1 MKLYHCPPR
10 SDRYY
15 ELVPKLFIS
24 DNFSTFR
31 SEDERLLN
39 FLRYNNIDWKYI
51 LPLSPWWGGF
61 YERLIRIVKST
72 LRKVL
77 GQARLNYEELYTILT
92 EVEMTINS
100 RPLTY
105 IYESDSFETI
115 TPSHLVIGR
124 RLQTNIPTNAE
135 LTDEFDCSQEDY
147 TRRVQY
153 LQHTLDQFW
162 NTFHKD
168 YLNELRE
175 KQLYNN
181 KKI

>member
-1 MKLYHCPPR
+1 M
-10 SDRYY
+10 
-15 ELVPKLFIS
+15 
-24 DNFSTFR
+24 
-31 SEDERLLN
+31 
-39 FLRYNNIDWKYI
+39 
-51 LPLSPWWGGF
+51 
-61 YERLIRIVKST
+61 IRIVKST

-168 YLNELRE
+168 YLR
-175 KQLYNN
+175 
-181 KKI
+181 IT